1 MGAVE
6 FVLLIELINTRKT
19 NCAVETI
26 QSSVSFV
33 NNNTKKKKYPDD
45 VDVDG
50 EIKVFR

>member
-33 NNNTKKKKYPDD
+33 NNNTKKKK
-45 VDVDG
+45 
-50 EIKVFR
+50 IIQTM